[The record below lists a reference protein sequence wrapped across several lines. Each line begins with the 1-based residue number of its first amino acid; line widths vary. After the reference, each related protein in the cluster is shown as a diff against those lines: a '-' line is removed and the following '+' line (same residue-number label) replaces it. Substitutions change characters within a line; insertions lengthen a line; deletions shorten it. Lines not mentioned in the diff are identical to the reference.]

1 MTQSN
6 WEGGKVASADQQR
19 NIVSDFK
26 DSVPSFDKSRWNKI
40 LLIGLAVLVG
50 LWFLLPASNHPL
62 SPRPAKS
69 NYQPQQ
75 SQKSPTPFVAKAHD
89 EAGAKARSEAAKDVP
104 GQPRSPLVVDQ
115 ADLFSEKDEVKMTR
129 RAESVSDKYELS
141 VVIVTADSSRLSEDT
156 NDKPDQIWA
165 RDYADDFFDYH
176 QYGEDGALLLIS
188 LDPRQ
193 VWIST
198 TGKAIPLFTDARI
211 EHLLDEIFKY
221 SDLSAGDYSMAPY
234 IFLDQVELNLRKG
247 WNESGTAG
255 STKLLTKKYLTGIE
269 LKRAFLIASAI
280 ALVFY
285 VRTRIRY
292 ASQKVPDI
300 YDVKA
305 RSNINELLKQDRYIR
320 TDTDVRRVSTSS
332 SSGGGGGSSGGGGG
346 SSSHSGSSGSSH
358 GGGGRGF

>member
-1 MTQSN
+1 MGRRQ
-6 WEGGKVASADQQR
+6 VASADQQR

-89 EAGAKARSEAAKDVP
+89 ETGAEVRSEAAKDVP
-104 GQPRSPLVVDQ
+104 GQTRSPLVVDQ

-129 RAESVSDKYELS
+129 KAEAVSDEYDLS

-176 QYGEDGALLLIS
+176 QYGEDGVLLHFS
-188 LDPRQ
+188 RPQQ

-211 EHLLDEIFKY
+211 EHLLDEI
-221 SDLSAGDYSMAPY
+221 LNMLISAGDYSMAPY
-234 IFLDQVELNLRKG
+234 IFLDQVMNLRKG

-305 RSNINELLKQDRYIR
+305 RSNINELLKQDSYVR

>member
-6 WEGGKVASADQQR
+6 WEGGKIASADQQR

-26 DSVPSFDKSRWNKI
+26 DSVPSFDKGRWNKI
-40 LLIGLAVLVG
+40 LLIGLAILVG

-75 SQKSPTPFVAKAHD
+75 SQKSLTPFVAKSHD
-89 EAGAKARSEAAKDVP
+89 EAGAEARKEAAKDVP

-115 ADLFSEKDEVKMTR
+115 ADLFSEKDEVKLTR
-129 RAESVSDKYELS
+129 KAEAVSDKYELS

-156 NDKPDQIWA
+156 RDKSDQIWA

-176 QYGEDGALLLIS
+176 QYGENGVLLLIS

-198 TGKAIPLFTDARI
+198 TGRTISLFTDARI

-221 SDLSAGDYSMAPY
+221 ANLSKGDYCMAPY
-234 IFLDQVELNLRKG
+234 IFLDQVELNLKKG
-247 WNESGTAG
+247 WDASGTAG

-269 LKRAFLIASAI
+269 LKRALLISAAI

-292 ASQKVPDI
+292 ASQTVPDI
-300 YDVKA
+300 YDVKT
-305 RSNINELLKQDRYIR
+305 RSQINEMLKQDQYVR

-332 SSGGGGGSSGGGGG
+332 SSSGGGGGSGGGGS